1 MVYHKNILCIDQ
13 SRFALKYYE
22 GEFGT
27 FGFNVYPCRSRDEIF
42 KTLKSSDIH
51 CILCAY
57 ELEGTTGPQLAK
69 ELKSDRK
76 FKNIPI
82 IILTSKSDKK
92 YLLETIHSGAE
103 DFINKDLDIEIISS
117 KINAVIR
124 YGDLL
129 KKQVELE
136 RYRTIH
142 AMMTTIGH
150 EIMNP
155 LSIAYGMIGK
165 SHENLTERKFQKVLD
180 SLDRIQSVVKKIDDL
195 TNVNIEFDH
204 YSEDS
209 ELINIHKKSGS

>member
-1 MVYHKNILCIDQ
+1 MVYQKNILCIDQ

-22 GEFGT
+22 GEFSA
-27 FGFNVYPCRSRDEIF
+27 FGFNVYPCRSKDEIF
-42 KTLKSSDIH
+42 KTLNNTDIH

-57 ELEGTTGPQLAK
+57 ELEGTTGPMIAK
-69 ELKSDRK
+69 DLKSNQK

-92 YLLETIHSGAE
+92 YLLETISSGAE

-124 YGDLL
+124 FGDLL
-129 KKQVELE
+129 KKQIELE

-165 SHENLTERKFQKVLD
+165 SHEDLTERKFQKVLD
-180 SLDRIQSVVKKIDDL
+180 SLNRIQTVVKKIDDL

-204 YSEDS
+204 YSGNS
-209 ELINIHKKSGS
+209 ELINIHKKSGT